1 MMSSEREKEL
11 LSLAQNNETEVKNL
25 LKTFYA
31 SESNEL
37 LEEFLKFVWSL
48 EVARKTM
55 KDI

>member
-11 LSLAQNNETEVKNL
+11 LNLAQNNETEVKNL
-25 LKTFYA
+25 LRAFYA

-48 EVARKTM
+48 EVAKKTM
-55 KDI
+55 KEM